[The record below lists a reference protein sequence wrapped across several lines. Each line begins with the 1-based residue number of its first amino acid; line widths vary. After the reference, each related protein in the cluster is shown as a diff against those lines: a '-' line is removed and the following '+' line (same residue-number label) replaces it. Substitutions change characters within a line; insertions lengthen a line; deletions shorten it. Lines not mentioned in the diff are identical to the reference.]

1 MRIATWPVNGISAR
15 MPYLVHWLKSR
26 CPDVVAL
33 QKICGMSEV
42 FAEAAVR
49 RVERDLKDAG
59 YRLEIYRSGK
69 PELGVAVLV
78 RDGTDG
84 HRVVARGLPGR
95 KEDGERL
102 LAIEWDGLVLASV
115 YVPHVRKKRIGWLR
129 DLEKFAG
136 DLLGRSCHVVVCGDF
151 NVNDRIATVDEKRCL
166 ANLEDTGL
174 VDLYRRHCGD
184 DEGFNFGRKKEGPMT
199 ARLNRM
205 FGSAPVAADLECA
218 FVDRDYRKEIRGNG
232 RGKWTLSAPLVVD
245 VGCRG
250 DRRRPGR
257 GVELPRRRA
266 GGGREP
272 SPVP

>member
-33 QKICGMSEV
+33 QKVCRKSEV

-49 RVERDLKDAG
+49 KVERDLNDAG

-78 RDGTDG
+78 RNGTDG

-95 KEDGERL
+95 EEDGERL

-115 YVPHVRKKRIGWLR
+115 YVPPHPFTKKRIGWLG

-151 NVNDRIATVDEKRCL
+151 NVNDRIVTVEEKRCL

-184 DEGFNFGRKKEGPMT
+184 DEGFNFGRIKDGPMR

-205 FGSAPVAADLECA
+205 FGSAPVAAAVKCA
-218 FVDRDYRKEIRGNG
+218 FVDQDYRCAVERRVFLVGAKPTQQFSFRLVATGAVHGGN
-232 RGKWTLSAPLVVD
+232 D
-245 VGCRG
+245 MY
-250 DRRRPGR
+250 
-257 GVELPRRRA
+257 
-266 GGGREP
+266 
-272 SPVP
+272 